1 MISYLGTILK
11 EKDTD
16 EDFRIAKAMAK
27 TEAKQYKEEI
37 FKNLKYEK
45 DMHEINLYRKE
56 AMKRKEDIKKKQQ
69 EEDELFMKKKMETDL
84 LYQMYEMEKSKKR
97 QEALEI
103 VAKNNRK
110 LVKEKKELV
119 QKEKLS
125 DREYIAREME
135 LMSLEDKQFEDYA
148 TNVIDYMDKHGRNT
162 YPMKKVFFFF
172 FFNF

>member
-1 MISYLGTILK
+1 MQNLLQYYQHIIVFLTREKEEQKEKMISYLGTMLK

-56 AMKRKEDIKKKQQ
+56 AIKRKEDIKKKQQ

-110 LVKEKKELV
+110 LVVSSTGNISTLIY
-119 QKEKLS
+119 
-125 DREYIAREME
+125 D
-135 LMSLEDKQFEDYA
+135 
-148 TNVIDYMDKHGRNT
+148 
-162 YPMKKVFFFF
+162 
-172 FFNF
+172 